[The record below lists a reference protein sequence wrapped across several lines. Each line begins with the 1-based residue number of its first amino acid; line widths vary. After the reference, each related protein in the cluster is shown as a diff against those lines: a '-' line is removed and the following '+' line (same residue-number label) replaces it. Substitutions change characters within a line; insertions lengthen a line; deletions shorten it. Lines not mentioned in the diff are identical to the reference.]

1 MSQISLLISSVS
13 MLVLVFGFLCVGLFL
28 WSGGLEIGASLIST
42 GMMAFATG
50 AKSVSDSANAE
61 KRENSKLDEV
71 VKAFRER
78 IRKGNESGV
87 VAYNLNDKAVEVLER
102 MSKATEEQARLRK
115 VIRIACCLQTP
126 PLTISCKHLS
136 SCVHV
141 FL

>member
-1 MSQISLLISSVS
+1 
-13 MLVLVFGFLCVGLFL
+13 MLVLVVGFLCVGLFL

-42 GMMAFATG
+42 GMMALATG

-71 VKAFRER
+71 IKAFKER

-87 VAYNLNDKAVEVLER
+87 VAYNLKDKAEEVLER
-102 MSKATEEQARLRK
+102 MTKLKRSKAEEATEEQAMLQQ

-126 PLTISCKHLS
+126 PLTLSCKQLS
-136 SCVHV
+136 FCVHV

>member
-1 MSQISLLISSVS
+1 
-13 MLVLVFGFLCVGLFL
+13 MLVLVVGFLCVGLFL

-42 GMMAFATG
+42 GMMALATG

-71 VKAFRER
+71 IKAFKER

-87 VAYNLNDKAVEVLER
+87 VAYNLKDKADEVLER
-102 MSKATEEQARLRK
+102 MTKLKRSNATEEQAMLQQ

-126 PLTISCKHLS
+126 PLTLSCKQLS
-136 SCVHV
+136 FCVHV